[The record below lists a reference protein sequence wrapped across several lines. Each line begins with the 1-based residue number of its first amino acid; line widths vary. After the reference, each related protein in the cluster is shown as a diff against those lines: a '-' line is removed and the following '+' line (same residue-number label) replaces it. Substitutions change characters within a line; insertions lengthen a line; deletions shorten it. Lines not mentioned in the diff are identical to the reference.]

1 MSAEGPPLTKR
12 SGLLVLSYVGFLGL
26 LSLLAAKRDPEVRWH
41 ALNGLLLFAALAAV
55 GLSATLIGIA
65 VPALSCLYAVAMLI
79 ASVLYLLIAVL
90 AIVKALN
97 GQRLMIPGISAHA
110 TRLAGK
116 A

>member
-1 MSAEGPPLTKR
+1 MSGEGSPLPRR

-26 LSLLAAKRDPEVRWH
+26 FSLLAAKRDPEVRWH
-41 ALNGLLLFAALAAV
+41 AFNGLLLFGALAAV

-79 ASVLYLLIAVL
+79 ASLLYLLIAVL

-97 GQRLMIPGISAHA
+97 GQRLMIPGISTHA
-110 TRLAGK
+110 ARLAGE

>member
-1 MSAEGPPLTKR
+1 MSEEGPPPAKL
-12 SGLLVLSYVGFLGL
+12 SGLLVLSYIGFFGL
-26 LSLLAAKRDPEVRWH
+26 LSLLAAKRNPDVRWH

-65 VPALSCLYAVAMLI
+65 VPALSCLYVVAMLI

-97 GQRLMIPGISAHA
+97 GERLMIPGISVHA
-110 TRLAGK
+110 TRLAGE